1 MEHISIGSI
10 SVRSDKVIG
19 SDIEFATLKVY
30 LEGVNTPLQQNYASP
45 KLAKEAQEKLYVAL
59 RLALDK

>member
-19 SDIEFATLKVY
+19 SDVEGLSLRVY
-30 LEGVNTPLQQNYASP
+30 LEGVSTPLKQTYTSCNKAR
-45 KLAKEAQEKLYVAL
+45 EAQEKLYVAL

>member
-19 SDIEFATLKVY
+19 SDVEGMSLRVY
-30 LEGVNTPLQQNYASP
+30 LEGVSTPLKQTYTSYNKAR
-45 KLAKEAQEKLYVAL
+45 EAQEKLYVAL

>member
-19 SDIEFATLKVY
+19 SDIEGMSLRVY
-30 LEGVNTPLQQNYASP
+30 LEGVSSPLKQTYTSINKAR
-45 KLAKEAQEKLYVAL
+45 EAQEKLYVAL

>member
-19 SDIEFATLKVY
+19 SDIEGMSLRVY
-30 LEGVNTPLQQNYASP
+30 LEGVGNPLTQTYTSINKAR
-45 KLAKEAQEKLYVAL
+45 EAQEKLYVAL

>member
-19 SDIEFATLKVY
+19 SDIEGMSLRVY
-30 LEGVNTPLQQNYASP
+30 LEGVSSPLKQTYTSCN
-45 KLAKEAQEKLYVAL
+45 KAKEAQEKLYAAL

>member
-19 SDIEFATLKVY
+19 SDIEGMSLRVY
-30 LEGVNTPLQQNYASP
+30 LEGVNSPLKQTYTSINKAR
-45 KLAKEAQEKLYVAL
+45 EAQEKLYVAL